1 MRHAEQQIKRRMAA
15 HTAVALVMQAA
26 KRAVPP
32 AGRPAQPP
40 PLRAESALFSLTKR
54 RSKRRTLSSN

>member
-26 KRAVPP
+26 KRAAP
-32 AGRPAQPP
+32 AGRRLVA
-40 PLRAESALFSLTKR
+40 ALCLPV
-54 RSKRRTLSSN
+54 